1 MKKALI
7 SGITGMDGSYLAD
20 YLLEKGYKV
29 YGLVRRSS
37 QNKYDNIEHI
47 INKIEIS
54 EGDIQDQSCLSRII
68 RSVEPD
74 EIYNLA
80 AQSYVKYSFD
90 APLYTAEVTGLGALK
105 LFEATRLS
113 YPKAKIYQAS
123 SSEMFGSVREV
134 PQKETTPFYPRS
146 PYGCAKAFA
155 HYAAINYR
163 ESYNM
168 FISCG
173 IAFNH
178 EGERRGEEFVTR
190 KISKAVA
197 EISFGIRD
205 KLELGNTES
214 RRDWGYAKDYVKAM
228 HLMLDAKNPND
239 YILATGKQHSVEDFL
254 REAFSVINIKDY
266 ENYVVRNSQ
275 KNLRPADVPTLVG
288 DISKIGEDL
297 FWTPKTTFKELV
309 SIMVQSDIERLSK

>member
-1 MKKALI
+1 
-7 SGITGMDGSYLAD
+7 MDGSYLAD

-113 YPKAKIYQAS
+113 IQRQRYIKHRQARC
-123 SSEMFGSVREV
+123 SE
-134 PQKETTPFYPRS
+134 
-146 PYGCAKAFA
+146 A
-155 HYAAINYR
+155 
-163 ESYNM
+163 
-168 FISCG
+168 
-173 IAFNH
+173 
-178 EGERRGEEFVTR
+178 
-190 KISKAVA
+190 
-197 EISFGIRD
+197 
-205 KLELGNTES
+205 
-214 RRDWGYAKDYVKAM
+214 
-228 HLMLDAKNPND
+228 
-239 YILATGKQHSVEDFL
+239 
-254 REAFSVINIKDY
+254 
-266 ENYVVRNSQ
+266 
-275 KNLRPADVPTLVG
+275 
-288 DISKIGEDL
+288 
-297 FWTPKTTFKELV
+297 
-309 SIMVQSDIERLSK
+309 

>member
-1 MKKALI
+1 
-7 SGITGMDGSYLAD
+7 
-20 YLLEKGYKV
+20 
-29 YGLVRRSS
+29 
-37 QNKYDNIEHI
+37 
-47 INKIEIS
+47 
-54 EGDIQDQSCLSRII
+54 
-68 RSVEPD
+68 
-74 EIYNLA
+74 
-80 AQSYVKYSFD
+80 
-90 APLYTAEVTGLGALK
+90 
-105 LFEATRLS
+105 
-113 YPKAKIYQAS
+113 
-123 SSEMFGSVREV
+123 MFGSVREI

-197 EISFGIRD
+197 EISFGLRD

-254 REAFSVINIKDY
+254 REAFDVVNIKNY
-266 ENYVVRNSQ
+266 EDYVVRNLQ

-288 DISKIGEDL
+288 DITKIEQDL